1 MGTEVAE
8 AKTIQF
14 EEPSVIIMPFEKT
27 QEFYIEKL
35 PELPPKYAYRC
46 AKRIFDILFAV
57 LGLLIAAIPLAV
69 LAVIIKCTSPGS
81 ALYFQQRLGEKG
93 KPFNIIK
100 FRTMCED
107 AEKNGACWSEGD
119 DDPRI
124 TPVGMF
130 LRKCR
135 LDELPQLINVLMGD
149 MSFVGPRPERPCFY
163 EAFEEY
169 IHGFSQRLEIKP
181 GITGLA
187 QVSGG
192 YDLKPEEKV
201 LYDIEYI
208 KKRTFWLDIKILFK
222 TVWVVFNHQGAK

>member
-1 MGTEVAE
+1 MGAEVAE

-69 LAVIIKCTSPGS
+69 IAVIVKCTSPGS

-149 MSFVGPRPERPCFY
+149 MSFVGPRPERKCFY

-208 KKRTFWLDIKILFK
+208 KRRTFWLDIKILLK
-222 TVWVVFNHQGAK
+222 TVLVVFNHQGAK

>member
-1 MGTEVAE
+1 MGVEVAE
-8 AKTIQF
+8 TKTIQF

-57 LGLLIAAIPLAV
+57 LGLLIAAIPM
-69 LAVIIKCTSPGS
+69 AVIAVIVKCTSPGP

-100 FRTMCED
+100 FRTMCDD

-149 MSFVGPRPERPCFY
+149 MSFVGPRPERKCFY

-222 TVWVVFNHQGAK
+222 TVLVVFNHQGAK